1 MAAPRA
7 GFLFAVS
14 ASGRRIMLGPKILIV
29 DDEKVFADTLAQIFR
44 GEGYDC
50 RAVYSAEQA
59 LDALSEQWI
68 PDLTILDVMLPG
80 MNGIDLAIGLKATHP
95 SVAVMMI
102 SGQLATTGLIEQAAQ
117 KGHTFSILPKPFPV
131 PDLLANASKL
141 LARVPPATG
150 PQNPRMLN

>member
-1 MAAPRA
+1 MP
-7 GFLFAVS
+7 
-14 ASGRRIMLGPKILIV
+14 GPKILIV

-50 RAVYSAEQA
+50 RAVYSAEEA
-59 LDALSEQWI
+59 LDAISDHWL

-102 SGQLATTGLIEQAAQ
+102 SGQLATNGLVEQAAQ
-117 KGHTFSILPKPFPV
+117 RGHTFSILPKPFPV
-131 PDLLANASKL
+131 PDLLENASKM
-141 LARVPPATG
+141 LARVPPSN
-150 PQNPRMLN
+150 PKHNPRMLN

>member
-1 MAAPRA
+1 MSGPR
-7 GFLFAVS
+7 
-14 ASGRRIMLGPKILIV
+14 ILIV

-59 LDALSEQWI
+59 LDAISENWI
-68 PDLTILDVMLPG
+68 PDLSILDVMLPG

-102 SGQLATTGLIEQAAQ
+102 SGQLATTGLVEQAAQ
-117 KGHTFSILPKPFPV
+117 KGHLFSIFPKPFPV
-131 PDLLANASKL
+131 PELLASASKM
-141 LARVPPATG
+141 LARVPPSTP

>member
-1 MAAPRA
+1 MSGPR
-7 GFLFAVS
+7 
-14 ASGRRIMLGPKILIV
+14 ILIV

-59 LDALSEQWI
+59 LDAISENWI
-68 PDLTILDVMLPG
+68 PDLSILDVMLPG

-102 SGQLATTGLIEQAAQ
+102 SGQLATTGLVEQAAQ
-117 KGHTFSILPKPFPV
+117 KGHLFSIFPKPFPV
-131 PDLLANASKL
+131 PDLLESASKM
-141 LARVPPATG
+141 LARVPPSTP